1 MSALVTRHLLRNT
14 SIADLLRRS
23 LTLAPRL
30 WLLLFPL
37 FLAFLGLLAA
47 IVKLDL
53 IPLDTNR
60 AGQLSQSG
68 RELSASLV
76 YAVLLGSASFFAPI
90 VSGLIAV
97 ATIRGAL
104 AERMT
109 FSLIAAGASRAF
121 GSAVVSGVLV
131 ATLASVGYALCWF
144 PGLFVLAYLM
154 AAPAAATVERLG
166 PLESL
171 IRSASL
177 AKGSVVRHA
186 GALFLLWTFIGILA
200 RFADMLSPAAWQG
213 SGTGQLA
220 LYAVATALVASFAC
234 VWQAA
239 LFAIAYND
247 ARLGAEGLEIDAL
260 AVLLRGGAQI
270 GLDTGAEALSES
282 GLALRQKSRRVIV
295 IVVAAVFGLGMLS
308 IFGYPL
314 LQEKLEQRRREAQF
328 ELDKERY
335 AREFALEQER
345 RAAEPVPE
353 RTSPPKRRT
362 SEPALPPPPPAR
374 TTEEV
379 IASLKGD
386 DAERRKALASDIPQ
400 LGEALWGLKIAQLF
414 RKFAK
419 TDRSKYELL
428 LLPEVATQLQLR
440 GCGNA
445 ATEARLKGE
454 LGSSELAKTC
464 PEKKEPRAISSKA
477 AEKMPVWATA
487 LVILIELA
495 AKDFDQQKS
504 PLHKA
509 VVDAL
514 KKERRE

>member
-1 MSALVTRHLLRNT
+1 MSGLVTRHLLRNT

-47 IVKLDL
+47 IAKLGL
-53 IPLDTNR
+53 LPLDTNR

-68 RELSASLV
+68 RELSATLV

-90 VSGLIAV
+90 VSGLVAV

-109 FSLIAAGASRAF
+109 FSMIAAGASRAF
-121 GSAVVSGVLV
+121 ASAVVSGVMV
-131 ATLASVGYALCWF
+131 ATLASVGYGLCWF

-171 IRSASL
+171 SRSASL
-177 AKGSVVRHA
+177 AKGSVVRRA

-220 LYAVATALVASFAC
+220 LYAAATALVASFAC

-247 ARLGAEGLEIDAL
+247 ARIGAEGLEIDAL
-260 AVLLRGGAQI
+260 AALLGGGAQI
-270 GLDTGAEALSES
+270 GLDTGAAALSES
-282 GLALRQKSRRVIV
+282 GLALRQKSRRMIV
-295 IVVAAVFGLGMLS
+295 IIVAAVFGLGVLS
-308 IFGYPL
+308 IVGYPL
-314 LQEKLEQRRREAQF
+314 VQEKLKQRQREAQF

-345 RAAEPVPE
+345 RAEPAPVWWTPSKGYAPRE
-353 RTSPPKRRT
+353 YHRCNNAIYAPIHSRRT
-362 SEPALPPPPPAR
+362 P
-374 TTEEV
+374 
-379 IASLKGD
+379 
-386 DAERRKALASDIPQ
+386 
-400 LGEALWGLKIAQLF
+400 
-414 RKFAK
+414 
-419 TDRSKYELL
+419 Y
-428 LLPEVATQLQLR
+428 VA
-440 GCGNA
+440 
-445 ATEARLKGE
+445 
-454 LGSSELAKTC
+454 
-464 PEKKEPRAISSKA
+464 
-477 AEKMPVWATA
+477 
-487 LVILIELA
+487 
-495 AKDFDQQKS
+495 
-504 PLHKA
+504 
-509 VVDAL
+509 
-514 KKERRE
+514 

>member
-1 MSALVTRHLLRNT
+1 MSGLVTRHLLRNT

-47 IVKLDL
+47 ILKLDL

-68 RELSASLV
+68 RELSATLV

-97 ATIRGAL
+97 AAIRGAL

-131 ATLASVGYALCWF
+131 ATLASLGYALCWF

-171 IRSASL
+171 SRSASL

-200 RFADMLSPAAWQG
+200 RFADMLSPAAWRG

-247 ARLGAEGLEIDAL
+247 ARIGAEGLEIDAL
-260 AVLLRGGAQI
+260 AALLGGGAQI

-295 IVVAAVFGLGMLS
+295 IVVAAVFGLGVLS
-308 IFGYPL
+308 IFGYPVV
-314 LQEKLEQRRREAQF
+314 QEKLKQRQREAQF

-345 RAAEPVPE
+345 RAEPAPVWWTPSKGYAPRE
-353 RTSPPKRRT
+353 YHRCNNAIYAPIHSRRT
-362 SEPALPPPPPAR
+362 P
-374 TTEEV
+374 
-379 IASLKGD
+379 
-386 DAERRKALASDIPQ
+386 
-400 LGEALWGLKIAQLF
+400 
-414 RKFAK
+414 
-419 TDRSKYELL
+419 Y
-428 LLPEVATQLQLR
+428 VA
-440 GCGNA
+440 
-445 ATEARLKGE
+445 
-454 LGSSELAKTC
+454 
-464 PEKKEPRAISSKA
+464 
-477 AEKMPVWATA
+477 
-487 LVILIELA
+487 
-495 AKDFDQQKS
+495 
-504 PLHKA
+504 
-509 VVDAL
+509 
-514 KKERRE
+514 